1 MRTST
6 IDQAARA
13 LRQGEAVI
21 FPTETVYGLG
31 VSVRAATGPDVLYDL
46 KERDRGKPISW
57 LVGGADDLDRY
68 GARVPAIA
76 RKLADAYWPGPLTLV
91 VHASDEVPEAFRSDA
106 GTIGLRMPDNA
117 TALALVRAA
126 GCPLATTSANLS
138 GRAAAGALDALDPEL
153 AARVGTIVPD
163 EADGASSGVAS
174 TVLDCTQDPPAIVRE
189 GAVTLAD
196 IRALA

>member
-68 GARVPAIA
+68 GARVPALV
-76 RKLADAYWPGPLTLV
+76 RKLAGAYWPGPLTLV

-117 TALALVRAA
+117 TALALVRRRRMPSGHHVGEPLGPCGRRRPRCPRPRACRTRRHDRARRGRRRLERRGLHRARLHA
-126 GCPLATTSANLS
+126 GIPLQSCA
-138 GRAAAGALDALDPEL
+138 RAP
-153 AARVGTIVPD
+153 
-163 EADGASSGVAS
+163 
-174 TVLDCTQDPPAIVRE
+174 
-189 GAVTLAD
+189 
-196 IRALA
+196 

>member
-6 IDQAARA
+6 IDQAADA

-31 VSVRAATGPDVLYDL
+31 VSVRAAADPDVLYDL

-57 LVGGADDLDRY
+57 LVGSVSDLDRY
-68 GARVPAIA
+68 GAHVPDLA
-76 RKLADAYWPGPLTLV
+76 RRLAHAFWPGPLTLIV
-91 VHASDEVPEAFRSDA
+91 QAGDAVPAAFRSTA
-106 GTIGLRMPDNA
+106 GSIGLRMPDNA

-138 GRAAAGALDALDPEL
+138 GRTAAGAFEALDPDL

-163 EADGASSGVAS
+163 GADDDKSGVAS
-174 TVLDCTQDPPAIVRE
+174 TVLDCTQDPPAILRE

-196 IRALA
+196 IRKLC

>member
-6 IDQAARA
+6 IDQAVCA
-13 LRQGEAVI
+13 LKRGEAVI

-31 VSVRAATGPDVLYDL
+31 VSVEAAAGPDVLYDL
-46 KERDRGKPISW
+46 KERDRDKPISW
-57 LVGGADDLDRY
+57 LVGDADDLDRY
-68 GARVPAIA
+68 GARVPELA
-76 RKLADAYWPGPLTLV
+76 RRLAGAYWPGPLTLV
-91 VHASDEVPEAFRSDA
+91 V
-106 GTIGLRMPDNA
+106 
-117 TALALVRAA
+117 RAA
-126 GCPLATTSANLS
+126 DE
-138 GRAAAGALDALDPEL
+138 GRAAAGALDALDPKL

-163 EADGASSGVAS
+163 GADDDKSGVAS

>member
-106 GTIGLRMPDNA
+106 
-117 TALALVRAA
+117 
-126 GCPLATTSANLS
+126 
-138 GRAAAGALDALDPEL
+138 LDALDPEL

-196 IRALA
+196 ILALA